1 MTPII
6 PIYKL
11 TLRSILRERVA
22 LSMLALLALVL
33 LLLPQG
39 LQTDGTVEGA
49 LRMHIRYSLGFSS
62 VLLAGMTLWVS
73 CASIAGDLTS
83 KRLQMVLTKP
93 VGRISLW
100 WGKWLA
106 VVTLV
111 AMLAL
116 LCGGVTLLRI
126 HRMVQQAELTDSQR
140 ERVYTQQVTAR
151 RPVDAEVEDLT
162 PQAEEMLHSQRE
174 AGALPEDVSDDEIRA
189 NILRF
194 LIFSRHAAS
203 ANESVSWTF
212 PLPRP
217 LVSGEPLQIAY
228 QFDGSSMG
236 LSKVPG
242 RWVLES
248 PDHPGLF
255 EQLIEQ
261 TPHGEHVISLEVP
274 PEMAGVSE
282 LKLTFSNL
290 SEDGDRVF
298 FKPDRGVRL
307 YLEGGAFSPNL
318 LRAILLIIGLL
329 SILAAI
335 GVSAGSVFSLPV
347 ACYATSVILLLQA
360 FSGVVEEVLEQ
371 GPDPE
376 DSEIT
381 WMSKAVQ
388 EIQLGVFRGV
398 LVILKPLQV
407 ESPLGRVSRG
417 VQISSTEVAGS
428 VFFRFTPIVLVISAA
443 GIFCF
448 SKREVGGA
456 V

>member
-1 MTPII
+1 MRSIF

-22 LSMLALLALVL
+22 LSMLALLVLVL

-111 AMLAL
+111 AILAL
-116 LCGGVTLLRI
+116 LCGGVTLWRI
-126 HRMVQQAELTDSQR
+126 HRMVRQTELTDSER
-140 ERVYTQQVTAR
+140 ERVFTQQVTAR
-151 RPVDAEVEDLT
+151 RPVDAVVEDLT
-162 PQAEEMLHSQRE
+162 PRAEELMQTQRQ
-174 AGALPEDVSDDEIRA
+174 AGAIPENVSDEEILA
-189 NILRF
+189 NIIQF
-194 LIFSRHAAS
+194 LKFSRHAAS

-236 LSKVPG
+236 LANVPG
-242 RWVLES
+242 RWVLEG
-248 PDHPGLF
+248 P
-255 EQLIEQ
+255 EQQDVFTHVTAQ
-261 TPHGEHVISLEVP
+261 TPYGEHVISLDVS
-274 PEMAGVSE
+274 PEMAGLRE
-282 LKLTFSNL
+282 LTLTFSNL

-298 FKPDRGVRL
+298 FKPEQGVRL
-307 YLEGGAFSPNL
+307 YLEGGAFAPNL
-318 LRAILLIIGLL
+318 LRAILLITGLL
-329 SILAAI
+329 AILAAI

-371 GPDPE
+371 GPDQVE
-376 DSEIT
+376 ADTTLIART
-381 WMSKAVQ
+381 VQ
-388 EIQLGVFRGV
+388 DIQHGVFRGV
-398 LVILKPLQV
+398 LVVLKPLQV

-417 VQISSTEVAGS
+417 VQISHMEVAGTF
-428 VFFRFTPIVLVISAA
+428 VFRFIPIIAVISAA
-443 GIFCF
+443 GVFCF

>member
-1 MTPII
+1 MTPIL

-22 LSMLALLALVL
+22 LSMLALLVLVL

-111 AMLAL
+111 AVLAL
-116 LCGGVTLLRI
+116 LCGGVTLFRI
-126 HRMVQQAELTDSQR
+126 HRMVHQTELSDAER

-151 RPVDAEVEDLT
+151 KPVDAEVEDLT
-162 PQAEEMLHSQRE
+162 PQAEEMLHAQRE
-174 AGALPEDVSDDEIRA
+174 AGTLPENVPEEEILA
-189 NILRF
+189 NMLRF
-194 LIFSRHAAS
+194 LTFSRHAAS
-203 ANESVSWTF
+203 AGESVSWTF

-217 LVSGEPLQIAY
+217 LVGGEPLQIAY

-242 RWVLES
+242 RWVLEA
-248 PDHPGLF
+248 PEQPELF
-255 EQLIEQ
+255 EQRIEQ
-261 TPHGEHVISLEVP
+261 TPHGEHVISVEVSPAMTGLE
-274 PEMAGVSE
+274 E
-282 LKLTFSNL
+282 LTLTFTNL

-298 FKPDRGVRL
+298 FKSDRGVRF
-307 YLEGGAFSPNL
+307 YLEGGAFAPNL

-329 SILAAI
+329 AILAAI

-371 GPDPE
+371 GPGQE
-376 DSEIT
+376 EAETT
-381 WMSKAVQ
+381 WISKAVQ
-388 EIQLGVFRGV
+388 DVQLVVFRGV

-417 VQISSTEVAGS
+417 VQISAAEVAGT
-428 VFFRFTPIVLVISAA
+428 VLFRFTPIIFVISAT
-443 GIFCF
+443 GLFCF

>member
-1 MTPII
+1 MTPIF

-22 LSMLALLALVL
+22 LSMLALLVLVL

-93 VGRISLW
+93 VGRMSLW

-111 AMLAL
+111 TILAL
-116 LCGGVTLLRI
+116 LCGGVTLWRI
-126 HRMVQQAELTDSQR
+126 HRMVHQTELTDSEK
-140 ERVYTQQVTAR
+140 ERVYSQQVTAR
-151 RPVDAEVEDLT
+151 KPVDAEVEDLT
-162 PQAEEMLHSQRE
+162 PRAREMMQAQRQ
-174 AGALPEDVSDDEIRA
+174 AGALPGNVPEEEILA

-194 LIFSRHAAS
+194 LQFSRHAAS
-203 ANESVSWTF
+203 SDESVSWTF
-212 PLPRP
+212 PFSRP
-217 LVSGEPLQIAY
+217 LVGGEPLQIAY

-242 RWVLES
+242 RWVLETAEQ
-248 PDHPGLF
+248 PELF
-255 EQLIEQ
+255 EQRIEQ
-261 TPHGEHVISLEVP
+261 TPHGEHVISLEVS
-274 PEMAGVSE
+274 PEMAGLEE
-282 LKLTFSNL
+282 LTLTFTNL

-298 FKPDRGVRL
+298 FKSDRGVRL
-307 YLEGGAFSPNL
+307 YLEGGAFAPNL

-329 SILAAI
+329 AILAAI

-371 GPDPE
+371 GPSQE
-376 DSEIT
+376 ETETTLI
-381 WMSKAVQ
+381 SKAVQ
-388 EIQLGVFRGV
+388 EIQLGVFKGV

-417 VQISSTEVAGS
+417 VQIAATEVAGIF
-428 VFFRFTPIVLVISAA
+428 FFRFIPIILVISSA
-443 GIFCF
+443 GIFCL
-448 SKREVGGA
+448 SKREVVEA